1 MPLFVTLHRTLT
13 HTHTIQILFLN
24 KVDLFKEKVLNSDRH
39 LRLFFPQYTG
49 ECVLGLG
56 SVSEEGP
63 LQATRLPQHDLLAI
77 PLLARVHSS
86 KMFCS
91 EIGCTAIS
99 CSTSFT

>member
-1 MPLFVTLHRTLT
+1 MPLFIALHHTLT
-13 HTHTIQILFLN
+13 HAHTIQILFLN

-63 LQATRLPQHDLLAI
+63 LQAMRLPQHDYTTACTCAQQQNVLL
-77 PLLARVHSS
+77 
-86 KMFCS
+86 
-91 EIGCTAIS
+91 
-99 CSTSFT
+99 